1 MGRVSK
7 LFHAI
12 FAVTLAIQ
20 LVLIT
25 YIIVAFNN
33 PDVPVHFSFTG
44 TADSI
49 GSASEYY
56 LLIGINLFVYMFLS
70 ILGKFAKVKLEYY
83 GSFKNEA
90 ERKHVE
96 QSMKTKIK
104 IFVQTFGVNFSLFIT
119 LLVIFILVT
128 VLNNVSDNNLSSI
141 GIIAF
146 FVPNIVI
153 VIFGLIWINK
163 N

>member
-1 MGRVSK
+1 
-7 LFHAI
+7 
-12 FAVTLAIQ
+12 
-20 LVLIT
+20 
-25 YIIVAFNN
+25 
-33 PDVPVHFSFTG
+33 
-44 TADSI
+44 
-49 GSASEYY
+49 
-56 LLIGINLFVYMFLS
+56 MFLS

-104 IFVQTFGVNFSLFIT
+104 IFLQTFGVNFSLFIT

-128 VLNNVSDNNLSSI
+128 VLNNVSDNNLSPI

-146 FVPNIVI
+146 LVPNIVI